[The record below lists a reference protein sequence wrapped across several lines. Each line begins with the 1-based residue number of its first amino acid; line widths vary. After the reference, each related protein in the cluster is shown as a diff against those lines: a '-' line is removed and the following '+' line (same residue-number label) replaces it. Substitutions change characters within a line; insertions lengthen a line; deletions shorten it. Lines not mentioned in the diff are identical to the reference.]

1 MTLTRRTSLFL
12 LAFGVWTYLL
22 WPNFI
27 RNIWGSDRS
36 WVDGAPTS
44 YLIVHVVIAAVS
56 LVLGTAIGVLGWR
69 GFRAS
74 RRTS

>member
-1 MTLTRRTSLFL
+1 M
-12 LAFGVWTYLL
+12 LAFGIWSWLL

-36 WVDGAPTS
+36 WAAGSPTS
-44 YLIVHVVIAAVS
+44 YLIVHVIIAVVS

-69 GFRAS
+69 ALRTARAT
-74 RRTS
+74 RTS